1 VAIFP
6 VFVWEG
12 LPVPKTFQEAF
23 EEWRDD
29 TRYQIGED
37 IGHETPCDDDTRPTR
52 ETSSLTPEHNGNSDS
67 E

>member
-1 VAIFP
+1 M
-6 VFVWEG
+6 
-12 LPVPKTFQEAF
+12 PKTFQEAF

-37 IGHETPCDDDTRPTR
+37 IGYEKPDDDDTRPTR
-52 ETSSLTPEHNGNSDS
+52 ETSSLTPEHNGNSDP